1 MLTRL
6 HIRGFKNLIDTEVRF
21 GPFTCIA
28 GPNGSGKSNLFDAI
42 MFLGDLADY
51 PIIEAASRVRNR
63 SGEQRGDLG
72 SLFSRTTTGQL
83 RDIEIE
89 ADFVIPKSVKDDFDR
104 EAKPSATFLN
114 YKIALRYVRTDE
126 HSERLMLLR
135 EELTY
140 IPKNEARKRI
150 GFPCSKPFFESIVSG
165 NRRADYIKT
174 EERDGKSIIKLRQ
187 DGVQGRA
194 SEVPAHTSPRT
205 LLGSVNT
212 DDRPT
217 VLAARREMQ
226 SWSLLQLEPSKLR
239 MPDDFSAEPRIE
251 SDGSHLAATLH
262 RLGRYTEIAN
272 RLSDLL
278 PEVRD
283 LSVDLD
289 EARRLKTLV
298 LEQRDGVRHSAQA
311 LSDGTLRFLALAII
325 AADPETTGVI
335 CLEEPENGIH
345 PSRIPA
351 IVKLL
356 KDTAVSSLY
365 AVDDD
370 NPLRQV
376 IINTHSPT
384 LVQALSVE
392 DLLVAFPIRLERS
405 NATAFG
411 AIRNTWRSRPGGD
424 NKVQEPIVSLG
435 MLLDY
440 LERPLADDVD
450 TLDTRSK
457 HSSETTVRRFV
468 ATEQASFDFMK
479 PNE

>member
-6 HIRGFKNLIDTEVRF
+6 HVKGFKNLIDTEVRF
-21 GPFTCIA
+21 GPFTCVA

-42 MFLGDLADY
+42 MFLSDLADY
-51 PIIEAASRVRNR
+51 SIIEAASRVRNR
-63 SGEQRGDLG
+63 GGEQRGDLG
-72 SLFSRTTTGQL
+72 SLFSRTASNQL
-83 RDIEIE
+83 KDIEIE
-89 ADFVIPKSVKDDFDR
+89 ADFLVSKVVKDDFDR
-104 EAKPSATFLN
+104 VAEPSATFLN
-114 YKIALRYVRTDE
+114 YKIALRYVSNSE
-126 HSERLMLLR
+126 QSERLMLLR
-135 EELTY
+135 EDLTY
-140 IPKNEARKRI
+140 IPRKEARKRI
-150 GFPCSKPFFESIVSG
+150 GFPCTKQFIESILSG

-174 EERDGKSIIKLRQ
+174 EERDGKAIIKLRQ

-194 SEVPAHTSPRT
+194 SEVPAHSSPRT

-226 SWSLLQLEPSKLR
+226 SWSLLQLEPTKLR
-239 MPDDFSAEPRIE
+239 MPDDFSADPKIG

-262 RLGRYTEIAN
+262 RLGMYSEIAS
-272 RLSDLL
+272 RLSNLL

-289 EARRLKTLV
+289 ESRRLKTLV
-298 LEQRDGVRHSAQA
+298 LEQRDGVRHSARA

-325 AADPETTGVI
+325 GADPDTTGVI

-345 PSRIPA
+345 PSRISA

-356 KDTAVSSLY
+356 KDTAVNPAF
-365 AVDDD
+365 AVNEE

-376 IINTHSPT
+376 VINTHSPT

-392 DLLVAFPIRLERS
+392 ELLVAFPVRLERS
-405 NATAFG
+405 NATTFG
-411 AIRNTWRSRPGGD
+411 AIRDTWRTRHGVDPLYAP
-424 NKVQEPIVSLG
+424 VVSVG

-440 LERPLADDVD
+440 LEKSPDVE
-450 TLDTRSK
+450 
-457 HSSETTVRRFV
+457 SSESGEKVKEPVQITVRRF
-468 ATEQASFDFMK
+468 AEEQATFDFMK
-479 PNE
+479 T